1 MKTSSAKAKGRNLQ
15 KLVRDAILS
24 YFTGLEKDD
33 VRSTSM
39 GSSGVD
45 IQLSPAA
52 ATAFPYAVE
61 CKNHAKFAIYGM
73 YDQCV
78 ANSSTRTPLLVIK
91 QNHSDPLAVVSLKH
105 FMELTQIAYKNSL

>member
-1 MKTSSAKAKGRNLQ
+1 
-15 KLVRDAILS
+15 
-24 YFTGLEKDD
+24 
-33 VRSTSM
+33 M

-52 ATAFPYAVE
+52 AAVFPYSVE
-61 CKNHAKFAIYGM
+61 CKNHAKFAVYGM
-73 YDQCV
+73 YAQCV

-105 FMELTQIAYKNSL
+105 FMELTQSARQAVVESPELPSSTNYERY